1 MRFQFKEPDMSEFK
15 VGDWV
20 KMKDDSSAW
29 MGRVEAIEYKP
40 CFDSKWNRY
49 EIEILVFE
57 DGTKLGS
64 GWAIHVV
71 KAAGHRIDTKQIE
84 DIGDERDPLI
94 QLKEGISKLRD
105 KFINDAIELSLL
117 DEMDKSRVYDG
128 IANQLDQLL
137 KGGA

>member
-1 MRFQFKEPDMSEFK
+1 MSEFK

-20 KMKDDSSAW
+20 KMKDDSSNW
-29 MGRVEAIEYKP
+29 MDRVAAIEYKP

-71 KAAGHRIDTKQIE
+71 QAAGHRIDKTPLMQHLDNCAEVVKTWPKWKVESIRNAFGIHGLGDDFPIE
-84 DIGDERDPLI
+84 NR
-94 QLKEGISKLRD
+94 ISPHCKVED
-105 KFINDAIELSLL
+105 
-117 DEMDKSRVYDG
+117 V
-128 IANQLDQLL
+128 
-137 KGGA
+137 